1 MATHYTLLLVV
12 MVCLNI
18 FVRMCTETAIQINR
32 TQKQLWDITC
42 KRNLDKAI
50 IHLASKLFP
59 LLTLIKMLL

>member
-12 MVCLNI
+12 MTCLNL
-18 FVRMCTETAIQINR
+18 FVRVCTETTIKINK
-32 TQKQLWDITC
+32 TQQQLWDITY

-50 IHLASKLFP
+50 IHLASKVFP